1 MSALN
6 GFRRRLKPNK
16 VYFAQKVAEK
26 KVEFA
31 RNVVL
36 ERAKKDAEFAA
47 DVLKAVGNNLPTE
60 VKEACEKSVYDA
72 KTKALVEKWEK
83 TGLLEGTCSLNNVIL
98 IESQE
103 TPLLDNDDTICNEQL
118 KKSIDLYTGSG
129 LANASPS
136 QESVLTD
143 AKTCEKG
150 ETCIV
155 CGDKEP
161 CSHDFY
167 KLHSDLENVGK
178 IMGSQELSMFPTT

>member
-60 VKEACEKSVYDA
+60 VKEVCEKTIRTA
-72 KTKALVEKWEK
+72 AETKALVDKWEK
-83 TGLLEGTCSLNNVIL
+83 TGLLEGTCSLNTSVL
-98 IESQE
+98 IESKE
-103 TPLLDNDDTICNEQL
+103 KPLLDDE
-118 KKSIDLYTGSG
+118 G
-129 LANASPS
+129 
-136 QESVLTD
+136 
-143 AKTCEKG
+143 
-150 ETCIV
+150 TCIV

-178 IMGSQELSMFPTT
+178 IMGSQESSMFPTT